1 MKNNVCFHM
10 FLESKIKD
18 IKCIFIGSYVMAL
31 PLLLICLTRDQ
42 FGLSCKINLTSLVH
56 NTTFAQ

>member
-1 MKNNVCFHM
+1 M
-10 FLESKIKD
+10 FLENNIKD

-42 FGLSCKINLTSLVH
+42 LGCQVK
-56 NTTFAQ
+56 